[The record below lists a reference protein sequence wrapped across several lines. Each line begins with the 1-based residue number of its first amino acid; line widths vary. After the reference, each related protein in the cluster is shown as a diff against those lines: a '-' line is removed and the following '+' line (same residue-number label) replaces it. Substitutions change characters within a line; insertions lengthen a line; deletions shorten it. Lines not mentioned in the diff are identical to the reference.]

1 MGENT
6 LLALASAYLLTE
18 EGKKLVDGQLDTSSL
33 KSQLQTR
40 LKSIANSSNSE
51 GTVSKTNLSRE
62 ERKQVRQEGR
72 DIAKTNRQ
80 EKKEQIDQYTPELK
94 QFNIKGRIYD
104 KKANSPLEGVKVE
117 IVIEE
122 PIYLK
127 LGEKE
132 YTTSTLNDGTFEIT
146 INLPILPIDQKVLLQ
161 PKFLYTKDGY
171 LSDFQEIL
179 TLDREVKTDLNLYPL
194 LNLETAAEAELAELT
209 NSANTKIK
217 EVNNIALNLPDKI
230 VVARRKAIMNVVSI
244 IQTRLFPLALTLLLA
259 FGIVKLS
266 QKNQKICP
274 TRNLLLSNIAK
285 RNRIVKQLNQ
295 IFVTIALNTAL
306 ATVLTL
312 IANQFRVG
320 RLTIASLPIPLISQP
335 YSTVSSL
342 QQIQAAL
349 KELEEQNKDLNK
361 QILIALIFLVASLI
375 IILSLLK
382 GIDELTQECAQ
393 EEDINLE
400 PISQELTALTNEA
413 SEEGIVSVNNINGF
427 TLEVQT
433 IDQNT
438 AGKLKRRQAVGKN
451 SQGIIL
457 VKGDP
462 SFSSSDQIL
471 INELAFYI
479 QSNNLKAF

>member
-40 LKSIANSSNSE
+40 LKSIADSSNSE

-72 DIAKTNRQ
+72 DIAKANRQ

-320 RLTIASLPIPLISQP
+320 RLTIASLSIPLISQP

-433 IDQNT
+433 IDQN
-438 AGKLKRRQAVGKN
+438 AVGSLKRRQAVGKN

>member
-6 LLALASAYLLTE
+6 LLALASTYLLSE
-18 EGKKLVDGQLDTSSL
+18 EGKKLIDNELNSSTF
-33 KSQLQTR
+33 KSQSQTR
-40 LKSIANSSNSE
+40 LQSIASLPNSE
-51 GTVSKTNLSRE
+51 GISSRSDLSRE
-62 ERKQVRQEGR
+62 ERKQIRQEQR
-72 DIAKTNRQ
+72 DISKANRQ
-80 EKKEQIDQYTPELK
+80 EKKEQADQYTPELK

-104 KKANSPLEGVKVE
+104 KKANTPLEGVKIEV
-117 IVIEE
+117 VIEE

-146 INLPILPIDQKVLLQ
+146 IGLPILPIDQKILLQ

-171 LSDFQEIL
+171 LPGFQEIL

-194 LNLETAAEAELAELT
+194 LNLETAAESELAELT
-209 NSANTKIK
+209 NSANNKIK

-259 FGIVKLS
+259 FGITKLT

-295 IFVTIALNTAL
+295 IFVTISLNTAL

-312 IANQFRVG
+312 IANQFRAG
-320 RLTIASLPIPLISQP
+320 RLTIASLPLPLISQP
-335 YSTVSSL
+335 YSTVSFL

-349 KELEEQNKDLNK
+349 KELEEQNKELNK

-393 EEDINLE
+393 EEDIDLE
-400 PISQELTALTNEA
+400 PISRELTALTNEA
-413 SEEGIVSVNNINGF
+413 SEEGIASINNINGF

-433 IDQNT
+433 IDQNA
-438 AGKLKRRQAVGKN
+438 AGKLKRRQAIGKN
-451 SQGIIL
+451 SQGIVL

>member
-6 LLALASAYLLTE
+6 LLTLSKSYLLTE
-18 EGKKLVDGQLDTSSL
+18 EGKKLIDSELNSSTFS
-33 KSQLQTR
+33 SQSQTR
-40 LKSIANSSNSE
+40 LQSIANLPNSE
-51 GTVSKTNLSRE
+51 GISSRSNLSRE
-62 ERKQVRQEGR
+62 ERKQVRQEQR
-72 DIAKTNRQ
+72 DISKTNRQ
-80 EKKEQIDQYTPELK
+80 EKKEQADQYTPELK

-104 KKANSPLEGVKVE
+104 KKANTPLEGVRVE
-117 IVIEE
+117 VVIEE

-146 INLPILPIDQKVLLQ
+146 ISLPILPIDQKVLLQ

-171 LSDFQEIL
+171 LPGFQEIL
-179 TLDREVKTDLNLYPL
+179 TLDREAKTDLNLYPL
-194 LNLETAAEAELAELT
+194 LNLETAAESELAELT
-209 NSANTKIK
+209 NSANNKIK
-217 EVNNIALNLPDKI
+217 EVNIIALNLPDKI
-230 VVARRKAIMNVVSI
+230 VVARRKAIMNVVNI
-244 IQTRLFPLALTLLLA
+244 IQTRLFPLALSLLLA

-295 IFVTIALNTAL
+295 IFVTISLNTAL
-306 ATVLTL
+306 ATALTL

-320 RLTIASLPIPLISQP
+320 RLTIASLPLPLISQP
-335 YSTVSSL
+335 YSTVSFL

-349 KELEEQNKDLNK
+349 KELEEQNKELNK

-393 EEDINLE
+393 EEDIDLE
-400 PISQELTALTNEA
+400 PISRELTDLTNEA

-427 TLEVQT
+427 ILEVQT
-433 IDQNT
+433 IDQN
-438 AGKLKRRQAVGKN
+438 AVGKLKRRQAVGKN
-451 SQGIIL
+451 SQGIVL

>member
-6 LLALASAYLLTE
+6 LLALASTYLLSE
-18 EGKKLVDGQLDTSSL
+18 EGKKLIDGQLDTSSL

-40 LKSIANSSNSE
+40 LKSIADSTSSE
-51 GTVSKTNLSRE
+51 GTISKTNLSRE
-62 ERKQVRQEGR
+62 ERKQARQEGR
-72 DIAKTNRQ
+72 DIIKSNRQ

-104 KKANSPLEGVKVE
+104 KKANTPLEGVKVE
-117 IVIEE
+117 VAVEE

-146 INLPILPIDQKVLLQ
+146 INLPILPIDQKILLQ

-171 LSDFQEIL
+171 LPGFQEIL

-194 LNLETAAEAELAELT
+194 LNLETAAESELAELT
-209 NSANTKIK
+209 NSANNKIK

-259 FGIVKLS
+259 FGITKLT

-295 IFVTIALNTAL
+295 IFVTISLNTAL

-312 IANQFRVG
+312 IANQFRAG
-320 RLTIASLPIPLISQP
+320 RLTIASLPLPLISQP
-335 YSTVSSL
+335 YSTVSFL

-349 KELEEQNKDLNK
+349 KELEEQNKELNK

-427 TLEVQT
+427 ILEVQT
-433 IDQNT
+433 IDQNA

-451 SQGIIL
+451 SQGIVL